1 MEPTVPGDSG
11 MEEGERGVWRGAIF
25 APGVKSRDTLMGSE
39 SARRNGVLVTDL
51 DTWIGARLGVSMDWR
66 QTQHDKM
73 VTILYT
79 IVHVHVHVA
88 VYTCMQMYMYMY
100 THSDGVHVNVIE
112 SRFLDTA
119 LQF

>member
-1 MEPTVPGDSG
+1 

-73 VTILYT
+73 VTVLYT
-79 IVHVHVHVA
+79 M
-88 VYTCMQMYMYMY
+88 TCTCIYMYMY
-100 THSDGVHVNVIE
+100 AHIYM
-112 SRFLDTA
+112 
-119 LQF
+119 